1 MVNPW
6 ILPKA
11 SGESVRLLLL
21 DHPADSGLVASA
33 EADSGALRE
42 VSESTAQVV
51 LVDAELEGHDSPRV
65 VERIKRES
73 PGTRVAVMNL
83 TAEPQQV
90 IAHITAG
97 ASGFILKDAT
107 VEEFVR
113 TIRLVAR
120 GLDVVPPAMT
130 GALLNHVAH
139 HGTSRDAPQAASG
152 QMSRR
157 EREVV
162 QLIADGLSNKEIA
175 QRLHIATNTVKGHV
189 HNVLEKLD
197 LHTRLQVS
205 VYAHTTHP
213 IEPTSS

>member
-1 MVNPW
+1 MVNPR
-6 ILPKA
+6 ILQKA

-42 VSESTAQVV
+42 VTEGMAHVV
-51 LVDAELEGHDSPRV
+51 LVDAELEGHDSPQV
-65 VERIKRES
+65 VERIKKAS
-73 PGTRVAVMNL
+73 PGARVAVMNL
-83 TAEPQQV
+83 VPEPQQV

-113 TIRLVAR
+113 TIRLVAE

-139 HGTSRDAPQAASG
+139 HATSRVAPQAASV

-157 EREVV
+157 EQEVV

-175 QRLHIATNTVKGHV
+175 LRLHIATNTVKGHV
-189 HNVLEKLD
+189 HHILEKLA

-205 VYAHTTHP
+205 VYAHTTRP
-213 IEPTSS
+213 IEPT